1 MSSWFD
7 KVTGSND
14 YERQS
19 WRDSYNGGRAA
30 GDWTGNV
37 NARLD
42 QERRDY
48 QGATWSGSSSEYSAL
63 ELARVMASSQV
74 QQTASTGP
82 GVAGAVTGAPGQ
94 ITSGPGASAVSPAAG
109 TSGPGASPKKRDTL
123 IRLPPAPLEG
133 KVKTQVSSGYAGV
146 LFEANPF
153 FSDVENWGEP
163 RYGEPGEWLG
173 GILNIMADGVWNVG
187 RAAEAFERTVD
198 RAVTR
203 YGESEGWGSNLP
215 MAPMGKPGS
224 LSW

>member
-1 MSSWFD
+1 MSWFND
-7 KVTGSND
+7 VTGSND

-30 GDWTGNV
+30 GDLTGNV

-63 ELARVMASSQV
+63 ELARVVGSPQA
-74 QQTASTGP
+74 QQTASAGP
-82 GVAGAVTGAPGQ
+82 GVSGAVTGASGQ
-94 ITSGPGASAVSPAAG
+94 ITSGPGASAVSRSAA
-109 TSGPGASPKKRDTL
+109 TAGPGASPKKRDTL
-123 IRLPPAPLEG
+123 ILLPEAPLENG
-133 KVKTQVSSGYAGV
+133 AKLKATDGYAGV
-146 LFEANPF
+146 RFEANPW

-173 GILNIMADGVWNVG
+173 GILNIIADGGWNVG

-203 YGESEGWGSNLP
+203 YGDSEGWGSNLP